1 MQTSVSNEP
10 RDPSPRQDPPYRV
23 YPGDSRGRSAAD
35 DRPYTTYRA
44 APRGLRSRLR
54 GEQESAI
61 PGTGRPGDG
70 GPGGRGGVGA
80 GGGRFGGRGPITP
93 KRVLKYLALAIVAW
107 LLLSFVLFLVSA
119 QIQSGSIP
127 QSAEAALT
135 SGSNMITSTD
145 TVLVIGT
152 DQRPPGSK
160 EPGAFSGGVRSDTI
174 MLWRVGGG
182 VSRRLSIPRDT
193 AAAIPG
199 HGTTKIN
206 AAYAYGGA
214 ALAIKTVE
222 RFTGV
227 KINHLI
233 VVNLAEFPKFI
244 DAIGGVDV
252 TTGRICSQI
261 SGGVQKG
268 GFTLNLAP
276 GTHHL
281 DGRDAL
287 TLARTRENRC
297 DAASNDLTREAYQ
310 QKILNAIK
318 SKLLSPAT
326 FFRLPWASWYAPR
339 AVATDMGGPTLLSLF
354 FAAEIGG
361 SAPTQIL
368 KPTGSTVLP
377 DGGDALLASPS
388 DIRRAVAKLM
398 NG

>member
-1 MQTSVSNEP
+1 MSNEP
-10 RDPSPRQDPPYRV
+10 RNQGQSEDPPYRV
-23 YPGDSRGRSAAD
+23 YRDEPRARSGSD

-54 GEQESAI
+54 GEEESGI
-61 PGTGRPGDG
+61 PGSGRPGDG
-70 GPGGRGGVGA
+70 GPGGDGRDGS
-80 GGGRFGGRGPITP
+80 GGGRFGGLKPTGRITP
-93 KRVLKYLALAIVAW
+93 RRVLKYLAIAIAAW
-107 LLLSFVLFLVSA
+107 LALSLVLFLVSA

-135 SGSNMITSTD
+135 GGSNMITSTD

-174 MLWRVGGG
+174 MLWRIGGG

-206 AAYAYGGA
+206 AAYAYGGP
-214 ALAIKTVE
+214 ALAIKTIE
-222 RFTGV
+222 QFTGI

-233 VVNLAEFPKFI
+233 IVNLANFPKFI

-261 SGGVQKG
+261 SGGVQNG

-287 TLARTRENRC
+287 TLARTRENKC
-297 DAASNDLTREAYQ
+297 NAASNDLTREGYQ

-318 SKLLSPAT
+318 SKLLSPST
-326 FFRLPWASWYAPR
+326 FFRLPWASWYAPK
-339 AVATDMGGPTLLSLF
+339 AVATDMGGPTLLTLF
-354 FAAEIGG
+354 AAAEIGG

-368 KPTGSTVLP
+368 TPTGSTVLP
-377 DGGDALLASPS
+377 DGGDALTVTPAA
-388 DIRRAVAKLM
+388 IHRAVSRLM